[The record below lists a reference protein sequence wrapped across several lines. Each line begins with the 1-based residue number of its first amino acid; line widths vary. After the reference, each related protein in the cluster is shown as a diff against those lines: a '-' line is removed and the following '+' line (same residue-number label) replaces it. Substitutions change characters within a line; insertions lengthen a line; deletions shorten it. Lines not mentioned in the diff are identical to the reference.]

1 MFYSAENRGFYSPEI
16 HDEMPADAVE
26 ISDEAY
32 LALLEA
38 QGNGQE
44 IVPGPDGLPVAQDR
58 PEPPPTVPRTVTN
71 FQARAA
77 MMQVPGSTPGTSLFS
92 EVDAAIRAGKDSGP
106 EGAIAFQAWE
116 FANDFYRDG
125 ALINA
130 LGAGFGQSQADID
143 ALFIAASTIEA

>member
-1 MFYSAENRGFYSPEI
+1 
-16 HDEMPADAVE
+16 
-26 ISDEAY
+26 
-32 LALLEA
+32 
-38 QGNGQE
+38 
-44 IVPGPDGLPVAQDR
+44 
-58 PEPPPTVPRTVTN
+58 
-71 FQARAA
+71 

-130 LGAGFGQSQADID
+130 LGAGFGQSQAEID